1 MKGDDDVDMV
11 HDMIRIDLSHDVK
24 TPTPSAANLLSIIV
38 LQSICCSLGTLSGDL
53 PGLSSLFLKLSILYT
68 AGDVGI
74 YKMFHNELLYF
85 VTAEIVVVP
94 SLVVINVSFAF
105 SINTG

>member
-1 MKGDDDVDMV
+1 MYYKEYAAVWEHCLEIFLDV
-11 HDMIRIDLSHDVK
+11 
-24 TPTPSAANLLSIIV
+24 
-38 LQSICCSLGTLSGDL
+38 
-53 PGLSSLFLKLSILYT
+53 SLFLKLSILYT

-105 SINTG
+105 SIKTD